1 MKKTLLIYSFI
12 LNALF
17 LLAQEQNPPN
27 ILWKS
32 IETPHFQII
41 FPSEIEDEAQRV
53 ANTMEIVCKYDT
65 SSLKTYPKPVSLVL
79 NNREMISNA
88 YAALA
93 PRYMQFYLKPPQR
106 VTNLSSLD
114 WVQLL
119 AIHEYRHIVQYS
131 KNRRYFTK
139 FMTYL
144 FGDIGLLMMQ
154 YSIPNWFF
162 EGDAIIAETVLT
174 KGGRGRVPA
183 FAMPIRAYA
192 MENINFT
199 YDRAYL
205 GTYRTFYP
213 SWYHLGYH
221 LTTYGRN
228 NYGKYFWENVLDR
241 TSKFSFWPYAFGNSL
256 KKQSGMNIKQFYN
269 AAIHELD
276 SLWRKQELQIHQTP
290 AITVNKTKK
299 RSFTEYYY
307 PQFDNNGNIIAVKQ
321 TLDEIGNFIKI
332 NSEGKEQNITAT
344 DADIFYVQGKYALW
358 ARYIPDIRWG
368 QQSFTDIVIYNFD
381 NNKEI
386 TLSKKGKYLSP
397 ALSPDGSKIVAVK
410 FDKEQNSL
418 LVILHSGTG
427 KELAAYSIGDN
438 DYIRMPAWSDDG
450 KYIVFTHSKYMGA
463 NIGLLNLENGTISV
477 IKAAN
482 YENIGR
488 PVFYK
493 NYILY
498 NSNYSGID
506 NIYAIN
512 IDTKE
517 IYQLT
522 SRKYGAFNANVSKD
536 GDKLIFQDYSTSGF
550 NIALM
555 DLKPEN
561 WKKIENVSNTDI
573 KYFETLIE
581 QEAGKSIFND
591 TNEFK
596 KYPISDK
603 KYRSGLK
610 LHSWGIYPYLTL
622 LDIGIM
628 ADNYLKT
635 TSLRT
640 GYLYNINEKTG
651 GGYLSFYYAKFYPV
665 FGFSGIYMQNSR
677 SYEFSDGTIQ
687 TRYWDELSLNA
698 SISFP
703 FNFSRGIYYRKLNL
717 STGALF
723 KYISGKEFRVLDES
737 GNGSFTPLYIKAKF
751 SNLRRQAYRDIAPKF
766 GQILAVDYNHI
777 FNYDDYKGYL
787 FSARSAFYF
796 PGLFPNNSIK
806 LAASYEKQIDFD
818 TDNYQSLYYFSSLM
832 SMPRGYDAQT
842 FDKIY
847 KLTAD
852 YKLPLV
858 YPDLS
863 IGPLAYINRIS
874 VAGFYD
880 YAKGYLGGQSSD
892 YNSAGFSL
900 SFRVNIFR
908 IRYPFEIGFQYA
920 RLLNSGTDNF
930 SFLIAGLPL

>member
-1 MKKTLLIYSFI
+1 MKKTLLIYTFI
-12 LNALF
+12 LYTLF
-17 LLAQEQNPPN
+17 SFAQEQNPPN

-41 FPSEIEDEAQRV
+41 FPSEIENEAQRV
-53 ANTMEIVCKYDT
+53 ANTMEQVCKYDT
-65 SSLKTYPKPVSLVL
+65 SSLSTHPKRVSLVL
-79 NNREMISNA
+79 NNRAMISNA

-93 PRYMQFYLKPPQR
+93 PRYMQFYMKPPQT
-106 VTNLSSLD
+106 VTDLSSLD

-131 KNRRYFTK
+131 KNKHQFTK

-144 FGDIGLLMMQ
+144 FGDIGQLMMQ
-154 YSIPNWFF
+154 YSIPYWFF
-162 EGDAIIAETVLT
+162 EGDAIVMETALT

-192 MENINFT
+192 LENINFS

-221 LTTYGRN
+221 LTAYGRKH
-228 NYGKYFWENVLDR
+228 YGKYIWDDVLSR
-241 TSKFSFWPYAFGNSL
+241 TSKFSFWPYAFSRSL
-256 KKQSGMNIKQFYN
+256 KKYTGMNVNYFYN
-269 AAIHELD
+269 AAIRELD
-276 SLWRKQELQIHQTP
+276 SLWTKQNEQIRNTS
-290 AITVNKTKK
+290 AVIVNKDEK
-299 RSFTEYYY
+299 RSFTDYYY
-307 PQFDNNGNIIAVKQ
+307 PQFDNDGNIIAVKE
-321 TLDEIGNFIKI
+321 TLDEIGTFFKI
-332 NSEGKEQNITAT
+332 TLDGKEQKITAT
-344 DADIFYVQGKYALW
+344 DADIFYVKGKYAVW
-358 ARYIPDIRWG
+358 ARYIPDVRWG
-368 QQSFTDIVIYNFD
+368 QQSFTDIVIRNLET
-381 NNKEI
+381 NEEK
-386 TLSKKGKYLSP
+386 TLTKKGKYLSP
-397 ALSPDGSKIVAVK
+397 ALSPDGSKIAAVK
-410 FDKEQNSL
+410 FDKEQNCS
-418 LVILHSGTG
+418 LVILHSGSG
-427 KELAAYSIGDN
+427 KELATYTIGDN
-438 DYIRMPAWSDDG
+438 DYIRTPAWSGDG
-450 KYIVFTHSKYMGA
+450 KYIVFTHAKYKGA
-463 NIGLLNLENGTISV
+463 NIGLLNLASGTVSV
-477 IKAAN
+477 IKPAN

-488 PVFYK
+488 PVFYN

-517 IYQLT
+517 IYQVT
-522 SRKYGAFNANVSKD
+522 SRKYGAFNANVSAA
-536 GDKLIFQDYSTSGF
+536 GDKMLFQDYSTSGS

-561 WKKIENVSNTDI
+561 WTKIENISNSDI
-573 KYFETLIE
+573 NYFETLVK
-581 QEAGKSIFND
+581 QEAGKNIFEN
-591 TNEFK
+591 TSELK
-596 KYPISDK
+596 KYPVSEK

-610 LHSWGIYPYLTL
+610 LHSWGIYPFLTL
-622 LDIGIM
+622 LDIGVM

-635 TSLRT
+635 TSLKA
-640 GYLYNINEKTG
+640 GYLYNINENAS
-651 GGYLSFYYAKFYPV
+651 GGYMAVYYAKFFPV
-665 FGFSGIYMQNSR
+665 LGLTGIYMQNSR
-677 SYEFSDGTIQ
+677 SYNLSDGTSQ
-687 TRYWDELSLNA
+687 TQYWNELSING

-703 FNFSRGIYYRKLNL
+703 FNFSRGIYYRQLNL
-717 STGALF
+717 STGAIF
-723 KYISGKEFRVLDES
+723 KYITGKEFRALDES
-737 GNGSFTPLYIKAKF
+737 GNGTFTPLYIKAKF
-751 SNLRRQAYRDIAPKF
+751 SNTRRYAYRDIAPKY
-766 GQILAVDYNHI
+766 GQVLAIDYNQI
-777 FNYDDYKGYL
+777 FDYDNYDGYL

-796 PGLFPNNSIK
+796 PGLLPNNSIK

-818 TDNYQSLYYFSSLM
+818 PNNYESLYYFSSLM
-832 SMPRGYDAQT
+832 SMPRGYDSQT

-863 IGPLAYINRIS
+863 IGPLAYIKRIS
-874 VAGFYD
+874 VGGFYD

-892 YNSAGFSL
+892 YNSVGGSL

-908 IRYPFEIGFQYA
+908 IRYPVEIGFQYA
-920 RLLNSGTDNF
+920 RLLNDGTNNF